1 MYLEKTAAAIS
12 SLQEIHKKNSSPKS
26 ASSPTA
32 SRYFTNDFHIPQNNY
47 ENSANFRSVKLHK
60 RNSSLDARINDKL
73 EFYDTGVL
81 YGDERTMEN
90 VRQNTYECKPNQLS
104 ISNCSGIDQ
113 TNSSS
118 SSIEN
123 HRAHNYFSD
132 VDKRGRSAH
141 RANKDSTFVSNESP
155 IRRSNSFCNRNIT
168 ATTPKSYKKPI
179 NRPNSRISPLQKSAS
194 NSSIKHLST
203 AVLHH
208 QQHKMKHNEILHIN
222 DIDNLYA
229 TCDETLFLSD
239 ESNDMKSP
247 STEVRKHQ
255 NDRQKSEP
263 PISNTRYNKAFLI
276 RMEQNR
282 QTNNENKGV
291 QACPN
296 TPELS
301 RRAFNLKSL
310 RDPKSVPRDSSLSR
324 MKQALPNL
332 QTTKKT
338 LTQVVSKDS
347 SSSTTCSAKQRILPK
362 YMDISK
368 YKPAQGQS
376 FLKRDESKSTLI
388 NRNEIRKSPS
398 ATHLRASGTIRIKS
412 AEAKSNTPNTK
423 GIY

>member
-26 ASSPTA
+26 ASNSSA
-32 SRYFTNDFHIPQNNY
+32 SRHFASDFNIPQNSY
-47 ENSANFRSVKLHK
+47 ENSVNFRSNKLHK
-60 RNSSLDARINDKL
+60 RNSSLDARMNDKL
-73 EFYDTGVL
+73 EFYDSGAL
-81 YGDERTMEN
+81 FGDEGAMDH
-90 VRQNTYECKPNQLS
+90 VCQNSYECKQNQLS

-123 HRAHNYFSD
+123 HRAHNYSSD

-141 RANKDSTFVSNESP
+141 RANKDTFVSNESP
-155 IRRSNSFCNRNIT
+155 IRRSNSFCNRNVT
-168 ATTPKSYKKPI
+168 ATIPKSSKKAI

-194 NSSIKHLST
+194 NSSIRNISA
-203 AVLHH
+203 AVPRH
-208 QQHKMKHNEILHIN
+208 QQHKTKHNEILHIN
-222 DIDNLYA
+222 DIDNLHA
-229 TCDETLFLSD
+229 TCDETLFLTD
-239 ESNDMKSP
+239 ESHDMKSP
-247 STEVRKHQ
+247 SAETRKHQ
-255 NDRQKSEP
+255 HDRQKSEP

-282 QTNNENKGV
+282 QTNNENRGV

-301 RRAFNLKSL
+301 RKAFNFKSS

-338 LTQVVSKDS
+338 LTQDAAKDS
-347 SSSTTCSAKQRILPK
+347 SSSISSSAKQRILPK

-368 YKPAQGQS
+368 YKPVQGQS
-376 FLKRDESKSTLI
+376 FLKRDESKSTLV

-398 ATHLRASGTIRIKS
+398 ATHLRSSCRVKS
-412 AEAKSNTPNTK
+412 AGAKSSTPNTPNTK
-423 GIY
+423 GIT